1 MVIFSYF
8 SFTSLSTV
16 GFGDYHPVNNPE
28 RIFIALSI
36 LIGVIVFSL
45 ILQNFMQM
53 INQMRTIHKDFD
65 DSEKL

>member
-45 ILQNFMQM
+45 ILQNFM
-53 INQMRTIHKDFD
+53 
-65 DSEKL
+65 